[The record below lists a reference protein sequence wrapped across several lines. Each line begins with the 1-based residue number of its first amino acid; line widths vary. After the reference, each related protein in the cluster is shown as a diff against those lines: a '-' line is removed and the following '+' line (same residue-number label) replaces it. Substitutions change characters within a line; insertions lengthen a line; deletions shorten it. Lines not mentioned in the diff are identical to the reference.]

1 MSHLAKTNHG
11 ASLRNI
17 AHKNKV
23 VKKTHAATHRRK
35 SYGSLKVSSGTF
47 KVPTVMHM
55 QTVSSRYKVK
65 ESRIAQRGDSR
76 YGSIL
81 NQSSSMPRDS
91 NGEYSYGA
99 RGSSFAKT
107 AKKWKFDEDKEL
119 VYSPG
124 PGRYEPRKTK
134 RTTMYSFAKS
144 KKDFSFVKPNSK
156 DIPSPGKYKIKRD
169 FISGHYSKRQSA

>member
-107 AKKWKFDEDKEL
+107 AKK
-119 VYSPG
+119 
-124 PGRYEPRKTK
+124 
-134 RTTMYSFAKS
+134 
-144 KKDFSFVKPNSK
+144 
-156 DIPSPGKYKIKRD
+156 
-169 FISGHYSKRQSA
+169 